1 MSDSDFRAV
10 INALS
15 VTGPVRPRSV
25 DPVQR
30 VAVLGAGAV
39 GRLLACEA
47 LASGLDVRLHSV
59 FGQELADL
67 RAAGAVTVRGA
78 HLVGSYAVGDPG
90 KDSGSGS
97 ASRPAIELA
106 ASVDDA
112 VAGADVVFVVTPA
125 SAHPTY
131 AGVLAGSLRDEHLVV
146 LVPGRFLGSLALHQE
161 LRRHHCRSSVILA
174 ELAAAP
180 YVASRDGATITVH
193 GVTRQVD
200 LSTLPV
206 DAAGSVAERLSAL
219 LPMLRPVDS
228 PLVTAFGGVTGVL
241 GVAPL
246 LTNTS
251 LVESA
256 QGAAVL
262 LRDLVP
268 AELSQTLLRGLDDER
283 LEVAF
288 HYGVRDLPTTAGWLR
303 TAYDVADEGAS
314 SDVATALADIEM
326 FDQVTVG
333 GPGGPHVT
341 DDVPYTLVPLARAA
355 RAAGVPTP
363 ATDAVIALA
372 SCLVGADLMATG
384 RDPEAL
390 GLSGVRPA
398 DARRR
403 LKEVPEQAPR
413 ATTWWSV

>member
-1 MSDSDFRAV
+1 MGD
-10 INALS
+10 
-15 VTGPVRPRSV
+15 TGTVSSPR
-25 DPVQR
+25 Q
-30 VAVLGAGAV
+30 
-39 GRLLACEA
+39 
-47 LASGLDVRLHSV
+47 
-59 FGQELADL
+59 
-67 RAAGAVTVRGA
+67 
-78 HLVGSYAVGDPG
+78 
-90 KDSGSGS
+90 
-97 ASRPAIELA
+97 AIELT

-131 AGVLAGSLRDEHLVV
+131 AGVLAGSLRDGHLVV

-161 LRRHHCRSSVILA
+161 LQRHHCRSSVTVA
-174 ELAAAP
+174 ELAAVP
-180 YVASRDGATITVH
+180 YVASRDGATVTVH

-206 DAAGSVAERLSAL
+206 DAAGPVTDRLAAL
-219 LPMLRPVDS
+219 LPMLRPVDG

-246 LTNTS
+246 LTNTA
-251 LVESA
+251 LVEGA
-256 QGAAVL
+256 KGAAVL

-268 AELSQTLLRGLDDER
+268 PGLSQTLLRGLDDER

-288 HYGVRDLPTTAGWLR
+288 NYGVRDLPTTAAWLR
-303 TAYDVADEGAS
+303 TAYDVEDEDAS
-314 SDVATALADIEM
+314 SDIATALADIEM
-326 FDQVTVG
+326 FDEVTVG

-341 DDVPYTLVPLARAA
+341 DDVPYTLVPLARSA
-355 RAAGVPTP
+355 RAAGVRTP

-372 SCLVGADLMATG
+372 SCLVGADLMAAG
-384 RDPEAL
+384 RDPDAL
-390 GLSGVRPA
+390 GLGGVRPA

-403 LKEVPEQAPR
+403 LKEAPEHAPR

>member
-10 INALS
+10 IDALS
-15 VTGPVRPRSV
+15 VSGPVRPRSV
-25 DPVQR
+25 EPVRR

-47 LASGLDVRLHSV
+47 LAAGLEVRLHSV

-67 RAAGAVTVRGA
+67 RAAGAITVRGA
-78 HLVGSYAVGDPG
+78 HLVGTYAVGD
-90 KDSGSGS
+90 SGGGS
-97 ASRPAIELA
+97 PSRPAIELT
-106 ASVDDA
+106 ASVDEA

-131 AGVLAGSLRDEHLVV
+131 AGVLAGSLQDGHLVV

-161 LRRHHCRSSVILA
+161 LQRHHCRSSVTVA

-180 YVASRDGATITVH
+180 YVASRDGATINVH
-193 GVTRQVD
+193 GVASQVD
-200 LSTLPV
+200 VAALPV
-206 DAAGSVAERLSAL
+206 DESGPVAERLSAL
-219 LPMLRPVDS
+219 LPMLTAVDS

-251 LVESA
+251 LVE
-256 QGAAVL
+256 GAKGGAVL

-268 AELSQTLLRGLDDER
+268 AGLSQTLLHDLDEER

-288 HYGVRDLPTTAGWLR
+288 HYGVRDLPSTAGWLR
-303 TAYDVADEGAS
+303 AAYDVADDEAS
-314 SDVATALADIEM
+314 PDIATALADIEM
-326 FDQVTVG
+326 FDEVTVG

-341 DDVPYTLVPLARAA
+341 DDVPYMLVPLARSA
-355 RAAGVPTP
+355 RAAGVSTP

-372 SCLVGADLMATG
+372 SCLVGTDLMAAG
-384 RDPEAL
+384 RHPEAL
-390 GLSGVRPA
+390 GLGGVRPA

-403 LKEVPEQAPR
+403 LKEVPEHAPR

>member
-10 INALS
+10 IDALS
-15 VTGPVRPRSV
+15 VTGPVRPRAV
-25 DPVQR
+25 EPVHR

-47 LASGLDVRLHSV
+47 LAAGLEVRLHSV
-59 FGQELADL
+59 FGQELSDL
-67 RAAGAVTVRGA
+67 RTSGAITVRGV
-78 HLVGSYAVGDPG
+78 HLVGTYAVGDA
-90 KDSGSGS
+90 GSGS
-97 ASRPAIELA
+97 AVRPAIELT

-131 AGVLAGSLRDEHLVV
+131 AGVLAGSLGDDHLVV

-161 LRRHHCRSSVILA
+161 LRRHHCRGSVTVA

-180 YVASRDGATITVH
+180 YVAALDGATITVH
-193 GVTRQVD
+193 GVTREVD
-200 LSTLPV
+200 LSALPV
-206 DAAGSVAERLSAL
+206 DAAEPVVDRLAPL

-241 GVAPL
+241 GAAPL
-246 LTNTS
+246 LTNTA
-251 LVESA
+251 LVE
-256 QGAAVL
+256 GAKGDGVL

-268 AELSQTLLRGLDDER
+268 TGLSRTLLRDLDDER

-288 HYGVRDLPTTAGWLR
+288 HYGVRDLPSTADWLR
-303 TAYDVADEGAS
+303 SAYDVTDEQAGP
-314 SDVATALADIEM
+314 DIATALADIEM
-326 FDQVTVG
+326 FDQVAVG

-341 DDVPYTLVPLARAA
+341 DDVPYTLVPLARSG
-355 RAAGVPTP
+355 RAAGVATP

-372 SCLVGADLMATG
+372 SCLVGDDLMSAG
-384 RDPEAL
+384 RNPEAL
-390 GLSGVRPA
+390 GLDGVRPA
-398 DARRR
+398 DTRRW
-403 LKEVPEQAPR
+403 LKEAAERAPG